1 MNFASKYL
9 EHSDQWKHSL
19 YIDIYLCVAVC
30 YSMIAELRGA
40 TPIQHTSVT

>member
-9 EHSDQWKHSL
+9 EHSARLKHFL

-30 YSMIAELRGA
+30 YSMIAELGGA